1 MTEKKTKWIIFGA
14 LSFVVWLVYFITT
27 SPTIVFW
34 DVGEFLACSVIFGVP
49 HPPGTPLYVVLGRFL
64 TVLPL
69 PLAPVYK
76 VLTGSSAVNNVLKI
90 TMVSMAGGGLTAG
103 FIYLITYETIKL
115 WKVDFPDH
123 YAHMAGIF
131 GGIIGALA
139 RTVWMNSIE
148 AETYTPSVFVVAFLV
163 WVALKWY
170 KERERSDSRRYLL
183 FSIYVLFLSSGI
195 HLMPLVYFPVLF
207 FFVWI
212 VEAKKLWD
220 LEFLGVSGIGGII
233 LSTIE
238 IMYEPGLKWYVIF
251 GISIVM
257 VYYYLE
263 KRGVLKSES
272 NEVIGGALGIG
283 VAIFGMIAKSP
294 HVVWIGSLGGVIFIY
309 WGSRLYRDW
318 KGMALILMIIG
329 LSLELVL
336 ILRAIHNPYINE
348 ADPSNFRA
356 FMDVLTR
363 KQYGPGGVF
372 PRSIPWIDQFKVYWL
387 YWSWQYKAL
396 LIPITILG
404 IFGIITHWE
413 NDRKAF
419 ALVGGTFI
427 IFSLGLL
434 VYLNLK
440 DSPTHAIHAWNA
452 REVRDRDYFYAGA
465 YTFFGLYAG
474 IGLWEVL
481 RLLWTNIK
489 KNGIVTSVLGYGLAG
504 IFVVSQAKT
513 FYPLVNR
520 NHNYVASD
528 YGYDLLISPKGRSV
542 LFTNGDNDTF
552 PLWADQQ
559 VLKVRPDVVIANL
572 SYLNTNWY
580 CKQLKQKGAPISFSD
595 STIDKLPPAIR
606 ARDGS
611 ILYFRDIMIRNMI
624 ATSSNY
630 IPSEYIN
637 TEFGRIPSV
646 YFDSGKEFARK
657 VIDGANFR
665 VPLYFSITCDH
676 SAYKGWE
683 KYLIL
688 KGLAMEVTDTENKEN
703 IAGLTGGEKIDRT
716 YTKELLYDNL
726 NAAEFIKKYGG
737 VPYPGRAFRY
747 RGMFDKKVFKDISHQ
762 KAMRNFVSVAVRL
775 AIAFEN
781 DGDVNNALQT
791 WRFAKILLSNC
802 KLDEDRLKKMYVA
815 LILRITSIRY
825 MIGDY
830 KKAISTAREGIGIVK
845 IPEFYDIMGKSFL
858 KLGESDTA
866 LKYLS
871 MAGNM
876 GSFDADSTRII
887 YYMQKGDTL
896 IAQKIYKKWMSIKQN
911 KFFDSLL
918 NKGG

>member
-595 STIDKLPPAIR
+595 STIDRLPPAIVVS
-606 ARDGS
+606 AGNY
-611 ILYFRDIMIRNMI
+611 ILLRDIMIRDMI
-624 ATSSNY
+624 ITSAGFK
-630 IPSEYIN
+630 P
-637 TEFGRIPSV
+637 
-646 YFDSGKEFARK
+646 KEF
-657 VIDGANFR
+657 VDINGAKIPR
-665 VPLYFSITCDH
+665 
-676 SAYKGWE
+676 
-683 KYLIL
+683 IL
-688 KGLAMEVTDTENKEN
+688 
-703 IAGLTGGEKIDRT
+703 LTGGKKFESAVFNDSTNLK
-716 YTKELLYDNL
+716 DNL
-726 NAAEFIKKYGG
+726 YFATSCDPKVYNGLEDHLKVEGLAFKLTSKPQQGIKGPAGTASVNVRRTEYLLHDDIPQQEFFDKYSD
-737 VPYPGRAFRY
+737 VVYRNDVFRY
-747 RGMFDKKVFKDISHQ
+747 RGLLNPHVFKDGSHLLVLKNLTAVTLQLASFYERYLNNPQ
-762 KAMRNFVSVAVRL
+762 KAAESYE
-775 AIAFEN
+775 IAR
-781 DGDVNNALQT
+781 
-791 WRFAKILLSNC
+791 RF
-802 KLDEDRLKKMYVA
+802 LKQVA
-815 LILRITSIRY
+815 LFQTNQKRLLGYVDAALAQLYIKN
-825 MIGDY
+825 IGDY
-830 KKAISTAREGIGIVK
+830 KRGLEIAKEGKELTNDAFFYTLAGISYYMEGQIDSAREFFEVSLSMNKRITENYQYLFDIYSK
-845 IPEFYDIMGKSFL
+845 IN
-858 KLGESDTA
+858 DTA
-866 LKYLS
+866 DMLK
-871 MAGNM
+871 
-876 GSFDADSTRII
+876 
-887 YYMQKGDTL
+887 MQKELIRRGITPDTSG
-896 IAQKIYKKWMSIKQN
+896 K
-911 KFFDSLL
+911 
-918 NKGG
+918 